1 MSDSTKT
8 GENKSADDTFE
19 FIPNA
24 INQVET
30 LDESEGDKS
39 SDWTDG
45 GIQQPKKEIP
55 AATNVEVMDTA
66 ALRRQIHDAMNGD
79 NSLHLSEVQSWING
93 LGITFPDAFDPD
105 NEDEAMSA
113 GVILGTAK
121 AKEKKEDSAPANSSS
136 KDRSPEEISA
146 IKERACKRLAGVLK
160 FLEPEM
166 KSNKK
171 N

>member
-1 MSDSTKT
+1 MSESTKT

-19 FIPNA
+19 FVANA

-30 LDESEGDKS
+30 LDESEGNKS

-45 GIQQPKKEIP
+45 GIQQPKRETP

-66 ALRRQIHDAMNGD
+66 ALRHQIHDAMNGD
-79 NSLHLSEVQSWING
+79 DSLHHSEVQRWING
-93 LGITFPDAFDPD
+93 LAIHFPNAFDPD
-105 NEDEAMSA
+105 DEDEAVSS
-113 GVILGTAK
+113 GGIVGTVK
-121 AKEKKEDSAPANSSS
+121 AEKKKEDSAPADSSS

-146 IKERACKRLAGVLK
+146 IKERARKRLAGVLK